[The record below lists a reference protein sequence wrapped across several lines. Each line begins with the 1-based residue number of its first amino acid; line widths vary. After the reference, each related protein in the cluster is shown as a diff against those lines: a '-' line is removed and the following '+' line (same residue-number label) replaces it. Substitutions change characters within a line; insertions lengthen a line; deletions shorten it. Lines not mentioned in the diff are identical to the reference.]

1 MHQKR
6 PPPATIAENE
16 CASSPCESEE
26 RSRIGLLWLQ
36 RLALLLFSSSPP
48 ENFLLIM
55 EDKRDI
61 LYSNILTL

>member
-6 PPPATIAENE
+6 PPPDTIAENE
-16 CASSPCESEE
+16 CASSPCESEK

-36 RLALLLFSSSPP
+36 RLALLLFSSPP